1 MKRIAPFCSIAEAM
15 GSRTQFFL
23 AGKEQSALEKLWA

>member
-15 GSRTQFFL
+15 GSKAQLFPV
-23 AGKEQSALEKLWA
+23 GKEQATLEKLRA